1 MTRENRMLR
10 RGRSLRRFGT
20 PCLAAAVVAACDL
33 GVTNPGRIEDEALNT
48 ATAMGPLVT
57 GMAGDFATIYDQ
69 MAYFMGIASGEVTH
83 SGAFETEQFLAR
95 GEIEPRHVNAMWGQ
109 MHRARWVA
117 EQGIERM
124 KTVLGDAFANSPL
137 AAEANLWAGF
147 SNRMLGENVCVAV
160 FDGGVPGDVLEHFR
174 RAETNFTNAIALA
187 QAAGSS
193 AATLLTAAYAG
204 RAQARAALGNWAGA
218 ASDAQQVGSTFRYQA
233 IYSAANSREY
243 NWLYNESFARNYY
256 SVYGTFAATLNNT
269 DPRMAFKDLKK
280 NGADGKTPAYQQQ
293 KYLTYAAP
301 IDIAAGDEMRLIEA
315 EKLLQVDA
323 NVSGA
328 MTLINGVRTAAGV
341 PTKTAATVAEAMA
354 VLRTERDI
362 VLWLETRHLWDLRR
376 FNDPFLTGRDSCIPP
391 SENEQN
397 TNPNLQGSP

>member
-1 MTRENRMLR
+1 MARMTEGLR
-10 RGRSLRRFGT
+10 RGRSLWRCGT
-20 PCLAAAVVAACDL
+20 TCVAATLLAACDL
-33 GVTNPGRIEDEALNT
+33 GVTNPGRIEDEALND

-57 GMAGDFATIYDQ
+57 GMAGDFATIYDN

-95 GEIEPRHVNAMWGQ
+95 GEIEPRHVNGMWGQ

-117 EQGIERM
+117 EQGLIRM
-124 KTVLGDAFANSPL
+124 DSVLGEAFATSPL

-147 SNRMLGENVCVAV
+147 SNRMLGENVCVSV
-160 FDGGVPGDVLEHFR
+160 FDGGAPGDVLEHFR
-174 RAETNFTNAIALA
+174 RAETQFTDAITLA
-187 QAAGSS
+187 QAAGST
-193 AATLLTAAYAG
+193 AATLVTAGYAG
-204 RAQARAALGNWAGA
+204 RAQVRAALGDWAGA
-218 ASDAQQVGSTFRYQA
+218 ASDAQQVGNTFRYQA
-233 IYSAANSREY
+233 LYSAANSREY
-243 NWLYNESFARNYY
+243 NWLYNESFARNYF

-269 DPRMAFKDLKK
+269 DPRMTFKNLNK

-293 KYLTYAAP
+293 KYLSYAAP

-315 EKLLQVDA
+315 EKLLVVDG

-362 VLWLETRHLWDLRR
+362 VLWLEARHLWDLRR
-376 FNDPFLTGRDSCIPP
+376 FNDSFLTGRDSCIPP

-397 TNPNLQGSP
+397 TNPNLQGS

>member
-1 MTRENRMLR
+1 MTRENMVPR
-10 RGRSLRRFGT
+10 RGRSLWRFGA
-20 PCLAAAVVAACDL
+20 PCLAAVLAACEL

-69 MAYFMGIASGEVTH
+69 MAYFMGIASGEITH

-124 KTVLGDAFANSPL
+124 RTVLGTDFATSAL
-137 AAEANLWAGF
+137 AAEASLWAGF

-160 FDGGVPGDVLEHFR
+160 FDGGPSGDVLEHFR
-174 RAETNFTNAIALA
+174 RAETNFTDGITLA
-187 QAAGSS
+187 QAAGST
-193 AATLLTAAYAG
+193 AATLLTAGYAG
-204 RAQARAALGNWAGA
+204 RAQVRAALGNWAGA
-218 ASDAQQVGSTFRYQA
+218 ASDAQMVGTAFRFQA
-233 IYSAANSREY
+233 LYSAANSREY
-243 NWLYNESFARNYY
+243 NWLYNESFARDYF
-256 SVYGTFAATLNNT
+256 SVWGTFAFSLNNT
-269 DPRMAFKDLKK
+269 DPRMPFINRNR
-280 NGADGKTPAYQQQ
+280 NGADGKTPAYRQM
-293 KYLTYAAP
+293 KYITYAAA

-315 EKLLQVDA
+315 EKLLRVDVD
-323 NVSGA
+323 VSGA
-328 MTLINGVRTAAGV
+328 MTPINDVRTAAGV
-341 PTKTAATVAEAMA
+341 STKTATTVAEAMA
-354 VLRTERDI
+354 VLRVERDI
-362 VLWLETRHLWDLRR
+362 VLWLEARHLWDLQR
-376 FNDPFLTGRDSCIPP
+376 FDDSFLSGRDRCIPP